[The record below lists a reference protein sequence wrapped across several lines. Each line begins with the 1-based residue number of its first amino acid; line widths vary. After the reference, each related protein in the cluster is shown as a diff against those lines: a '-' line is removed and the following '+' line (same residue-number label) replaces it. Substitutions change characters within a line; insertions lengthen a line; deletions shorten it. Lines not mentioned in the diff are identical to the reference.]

1 MENFLRVVWN
11 PIIYVFVIEITD
23 RLTLILL
30 TLRIRWAPNNAS
42 KGQMGF
48 NSAFKGLNSI
58 RINVQVYQNN
68 GQLQNCNKVNAT
80 QITRTHKGTQH
91 KTRKIITFEKDSAS
105 KLIIKTVFL
114 KTLVAWNSKI
124 GCKMQWN

>member
-1 MENFLRVVWN
+1 
-11 PIIYVFVIEITD
+11 
-23 RLTLILL
+23 
-30 TLRIRWAPNNAS
+30 
-42 KGQMGF
+42 MGF

-114 KTLVAWNSKI
+114 KTLVA
-124 GCKMQWN
+124 